1 MPTYDYVCQDCS
13 HAFEHFQSM
22 SSDPL
27 STCPEC
33 QGRLKRLIGAGGA
46 LIFKGT
52 GFYCT
57 DYKKPSP
64 DAKVEKTKEAAKVV
78 KESAGSAGS
87 AGSSGSGTTPP
98 SPPSSPPPS
107 STSAA

>member
-13 HAFEHFQSM
+13 HAFEHFQTM

-27 STCPEC
+27 SICPQC
-33 QGRLKRLIGAGGA
+33 KGKLKRLIGAGAA

-57 DYKKPSP
+57 DYKKPSTSADDSKP
-64 DAKVEKTKEAAKVV
+64 KDGSKPVKEAA
-78 KESAGSAGS
+78 APA
-87 AGSSGSGTTPP
+87 
-98 SPPSSPPPS
+98 SPPPAAPSS
-107 STSAA
+107 STTPAT

>member
-27 STCPEC
+27 KTCPQC
-33 QGRLKRLIGAGGA
+33 KKDALKRLIGAGGA

-64 DAKVEKTKEAAKVV
+64 DAKVEKAKEASKQV
-78 KESAGSAGS
+78 KESSPAPAP
-87 AGSSGSGTTPP
+87 APAADSS
-98 SPPSSPPPS
+98 SSS
-107 STSAA
+107 VA

>member
-1 MPTYDYVCQDCS
+1 MPTYDYACNDCT
-13 HAFEHFQSM
+13 HTFEHYQSM

-27 STCPEC
+27 TTCPQC
-33 QGRLKRLIGAGGA
+33 QGKLRRLFGTGGA

-64 DAKVEKTKEAAKVV
+64 DAKVDRAKEAAKQV
-78 KESAGSAGS
+78 KESSPAPASTE
-87 AGSSGSGTTPP
+87 SS
-98 SPPSSPPPS
+98 SSTS

>member
-13 HAFEHFQSM
+13 HAFDHFQSM

-27 STCPEC
+27 RTCPAC
-33 QGRLKRLIGAGGA
+33 SKDTLKRLIGAGGA
-46 LIFKGT
+46 LIFKGS

-64 DAKVEKTKEAAKVV
+64 DAKVDKAKEASKQV
-78 KESAGSAGS
+78 KES
-87 AGSSGSGTTPP
+87 TPAAAP
-98 SPPSSPPPS
+98 ASD
-107 STSAA
+107 SAASSSSSVA

>member
-27 STCPEC
+27 ATCPQC

-46 LIFKGT
+46 LIFKGS

-64 DAKVEKTKEAAKVV
+64 DGKVERAKEAAKSV
-78 KESAGSAGS
+78 KETTAA
-87 AGSSGSGTTPP
+87 ASS
-98 SPPSSPPPS
+98 S
-107 STSAA
+107 STSASAD

>member
-13 HAFEHFQSM
+13 HAFEHFQTM

-27 STCPEC
+27 SVCPQC
-33 QGRLKRLIGAGGA
+33 KGKLKRLIGAGAA

-57 DYKKPSP
+57 DYKKTST
-64 DAKVEKTKEAAKVV
+64 DEKVDKTKEASKQV
-78 KESAGSAGS
+78 KEASAPATPPP
-87 AGSSGSGTTPP
+87 AAPSSSTTPA
-98 SPPSSPPPS
+98 
-107 STSAA
+107 T

>member
-27 STCPEC
+27 RTCPQC
-33 QGRLKRLIGAGGA
+33 KKDALKRLIGAGGA
-46 LIFKGT
+46 LIFKGS

-64 DAKVEKTKEAAKVV
+64 DAKVDKAKEAAKQV
-78 KESAGSAGS
+78 KESTPAA
-87 AGSSGSGTTPP
+87 APAADSS
-98 SPPSSPPPS
+98 SSS
-107 STSAA
+107 SSSSSVA

>member
-27 STCPEC
+27 STCPQC
-33 QGRLKRLIGAGGA
+33 QGRLKRLIGTGGA
-46 LIFKGT
+46 LIFKGS

-64 DAKVEKTKEAAKVV
+64 DAKVEKAKEAAKSV
-78 KESAGSAGS
+78 KES
-87 AGSSGSGTTPP
+87 SGSTSTE
-98 SPPSSPPPS
+98 STSSSSPS

>member
-27 STCPEC
+27 TTCPQC
-33 QGRLKRLIGAGGA
+33 QGDLKRLIGTGGA
-46 LIFKGT
+46 LIFKGS

-64 DAKVEKTKEAAKVV
+64 DAKVEKAKEASKAV
-78 KESAGSAGS
+78 KESSGGESS
-87 AGSSGSGTTPP
+87 SSGSESKT
-98 SPPSSPPPS
+98 SS

>member
-1 MPTYDYVCQDCS
+1 MPTYDYACNDCP
-13 HAFEHFQSM
+13 HTFEHFQSM

-27 STCPEC
+27 TVCPQC
-33 QGRLKRLIGAGGA
+33 QGKLRRLFGTGGA

-64 DAKVEKTKEAAKVV
+64 DAKVERTKEAAKQV
-78 KESAGSAGS
+78 KESSPAPASD
-87 AGSSGSGTTPP
+87 GSSST
-98 SPPSSPPPS
+98 SPS

>member
-27 STCPEC
+27 TTCPQC

-46 LIFKGT
+46 LIFKGS

-64 DAKVEKTKEAAKVV
+64 DGKVERAKEAAKSV
-78 KESAGSAGS
+78 KETTAA
-87 AGSSGSGTTPP
+87 ASS
-98 SPPSSPPPS
+98 S
-107 STSAA
+107 STSASAD

>member
-33 QGRLKRLIGAGGA
+33 QGRLKRLIGTGGA
-46 LIFKGT
+46 LIFKGS

-64 DAKVEKTKEAAKVV
+64 DAKVEKAKEASKAV
-78 KESAGSAGS
+78 KESAGST
-87 AGSSGSGTTPP
+87 GSSGSSGD
-98 SPPSSPPPS
+98 SSPSSTPPS

>member
-13 HAFEHFQSM
+13 HAFEHFQTM

-27 STCPEC
+27 SVCPQC
-33 QGRLKRLIGAGGA
+33 KGKLKRLIGAGAA

-57 DYKKPSP
+57 DYKKAGTDDKGSKDGKP
-64 DAKVEKTKEAAKVV
+64 V
-78 KESAGSAGS
+78 KES
-87 AGSSGSGTTPP
+87 TTPAAAP
-98 SPPSSPPPS
+98 PPAAPSSSSS
-107 STSAA
+107 STSTPAT

>member
-27 STCPEC
+27 STCPQC
-33 QGRLKRLIGAGGA
+33 QGRLKRLIGTGGA
-46 LIFKGT
+46 LIFKGS

-64 DAKVEKTKEAAKVV
+64 DGKVEKAKEAAKTV
-78 KESAGSAGS
+78 KESS
-87 AGSSGSGTTPP
+87 GSS
-98 SPPSSPPPS
+98 SSSESTSASPS

>member
-1 MPTYDYVCQDCS
+1 MPTYDYVCEACG
-13 HAFEHFQSM
+13 HRFEHFQTM

-27 STCPEC
+27 KDCPEC
-33 QGRLKRLIGAGGA
+33 QQASLRRLIGTGAA

-64 DAKVEKTKEAAKVV
+64 DAKVERTKEAAKQV
-78 KESAGSAGS
+78 KESSSSSSSSASSGTSSSSGSSSG
-87 AGSSGSGTTPP
+87 GSSGGGS
-98 SPPSSPPPS
+98 
-107 STSAA
+107 

>member
-27 STCPEC
+27 KTCPQC
-33 QGRLKRLIGAGGA
+33 QKDALKRLIGTGGA

-64 DAKVEKTKEAAKVV
+64 DGKVEKAKEAAKQV
-78 KESAGSAGS
+78 KESTASTS
-87 AGSSGSGTTPP
+87 ES
-98 SPPSSPPPS
+98 S
-107 STSAA
+107 STATTSSSVA